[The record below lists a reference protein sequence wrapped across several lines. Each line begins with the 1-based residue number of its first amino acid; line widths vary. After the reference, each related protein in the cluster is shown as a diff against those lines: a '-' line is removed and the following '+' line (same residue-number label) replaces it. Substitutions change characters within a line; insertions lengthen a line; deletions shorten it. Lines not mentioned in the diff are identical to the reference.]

1 MRRTALYAIPSLLL
15 LAAGTV
21 LLTLGGCGGDAA
33 ATGAP
38 GAGAPGAAKTAR
50 KLAFVTNL
58 AADFWNIAKVGVETA
73 ARELPGVTVEFRTG
87 DGTPAKQKEI
97 VEDLEVK
104 GVVGIAISPVDAGNQ
119 TEMLDQAAAKGLL
132 ICQDSD
138 APASKRAFYLGTDN
152 IAAGRAAGE
161 MVKEA
166 LPNGGKIMVFVG
178 KKDQQNAI
186 ERFQGLKDALQGS
199 KVTVI
204 DLRTDDGDRARAKAN
219 AADTLVKYPDIAG
232 MVGLWAY
239 NVPAILS
246 AMRDAGM
253 IGKIKVVSFDEEDE
267 TLDGV
272 KSGIVHGT
280 VVQQPYE
287 FGYQSIK
294 LMDRYLAGDRAFIP
308 ADHKIIVST
317 QNIKAANVDE
327 FRAKLNKL
335 RGK

>member
-1 MRRTALYAIPSLLL
+1 MRRTALVAIPPLLL
-15 LAAGTV
+15 IAAGV
-21 LLTLGGCGGDAA
+21 LALVLGGCGGDS
-33 ATGAP
+33 AP
-38 GAGAPGAAKTAR
+38 AGPGAAQAPAGGPR

-73 ARELPGVTVEFRTG
+73 QRELPGVTVEFRTG
-87 DGTPAKQKEI
+87 DGTAAKQKEI

-152 IAAGRAAGE
+152 ILAGRAAGE

-166 LPNGGKIMVFVG
+166 LPAGGKIMVFVG

-186 ERFQGLKDALQGS
+186 ERFQGLREALKDS

-246 AMRDAGM
+246 AMRDANL

-287 FGYQSIK
+287 FGYQSVK
-294 LMDRYLAGDRAFIP
+294 LMNRFLSGDTSFIP

-327 FRAKLNKL
+327 FRAKLKKL